1 MGLSVVA
8 SGRPV
13 FLLGTGRCGSTFWQ
27 TLLCRAEGLWVW
39 GEHAGILRNLLR
51 ARRDLA
57 TSPHFPAPPV
67 PPLGPEDTAAP
78 GAEEG
83 MRMAWNNGFRGP
95 DLDDELRGLVDGL
108 MQRRLPAGKSRWGF
122 KEIRYGDP
130 MIDGADEVPRH
141 LLELFPGAIAVLTL
155 RHPRA
160 TIESSLG
167 TFNPQVMA
175 GAGAPLDLAALRREY
190 VKHARRWR
198 RVVNELLDL
207 ESDHEGRVVTVR
219 IEDVSTGRAT
229 LAAALDVR
237 LPGDHPVINAAP
249 RPGADQPAIRA
260 ALAALWS
267 SGRPRLAGTM
277 RRAGYSDADS
287 D

>member
-13 FLLGTGRCGSTFWQ
+13 VLLGTGRCGSTFWQ
-27 TLLCRAEGLWVW
+27 TLLCRAEALWVW

-57 TSPHFPAPPV
+57 TSPHFPGPHV
-67 PPLGPEDTAAP
+67 PPLGLADAGSSGPDA
-78 GAEEG
+78 G

-95 DLDDELRGLVDGL
+95 DLDDELRGLIDGL
-108 MQRRLPAGKSRWGF
+108 MRRRLPAGKSRWGF

-130 MIDGADEVPRH
+130 MIEGAEDVPRH

-160 TIESSLG
+160 TIDSSLG
-167 TFNPQVMA
+167 IFKPQVVA
-175 GAGAPLDLAALRREY
+175 GVDATLDLAALQREY
-190 VKHARRWR
+190 AKYAQRWR

-207 ESDHEGRVVTVR
+207 EGDHDGRVVAVR
-219 IEDVSTGRAT
+219 IEDVPAGRAALT
-229 LAAALDVR
+229 AALDVR
-237 LPGDHPVINAAP
+237 LPDDHPVVNAAQRTGTD
-249 RPGADQPAIRA
+249 RPEIRA
-260 ALAALWS
+260 ALSALWS
-267 SGRPRLAGTM
+267 SWRPRLAGTM
-277 RRAGYSDADS
+277 RRAGYADT
-287 D
+287 DDD